1 MTNQE
6 VATRLVALLR
16 EGKFFDVYDELFHED
31 AHHIEPQS
39 EHFSDVKG
47 VAAIKAKDAAMG
59 EHIDAIESM
68 EVGDAI
74 VASKHIAIPYQ
85 LSAKLKDGNSINLD
99 EIIVYEVSDGK
110 IISEQFFY

>member
-6 VATRLVALLR
+6 VAIRLIGLLR

-31 AHHIEPQS
+31 AHHIESQS

-47 VAAIKAKDAAMG
+47 VAAIKAKDTVMS
-59 EHIDAIESM
+59 EHIAGIESM

-74 VASKHIAIPYQ
+74 VASKHIAIPYK
-85 LSAKLKDGNSINLD
+85 LSASLKDGNAIQLD
-99 EIIVYEVSDGK
+99 EIIVYEVNNGK
-110 IISEQFFY
+110 IVSEQLFY

>member
-1 MTNQE
+1 MTNKQ

-47 VAAIKAKDAAMG
+47 VTAIKAKDAAMG
-59 EHIDAIESM
+59 EHIAGIEGM

-74 VASKHIAIPYQ
+74 VASNHIAIPYK
-85 LSAKLKDGNSINLD
+85 LSAKLKDGNSMSLD
-99 EIIVYEVSDGK
+99 EIIIYEVNEGK
-110 IISEQFFY
+110 IVSEQFFY

>member
-1 MTNQE
+1 MTNKE

-39 EHFSDVKG
+39 EHFSNVKG
-47 VAAIKAKDAAMG
+47 VAAIKAKDTAMS
-59 EHIDAIESM
+59 EHIAEIESM
-68 EVGDAI
+68 EVGNAI
-74 VASKHIAIPYQ
+74 VASKHIAILYK
-85 LSAKLKDGNSINLD
+85 LSAKLKDGNTINLD
-99 EIIVYEVSDGK
+99 EIIVYEVHDGK